1 MKNLQDVPAV
11 LTLYDQYASQLD
23 AKHLANIIYG
33 VFAKGVRG
41 AANVTILKTDVNGS
55 KGC

>member
-1 MKNLQDVPAV
+1 MKNLQYVPAV
-11 LTLYDQYASQLD
+11 LTLYDQYASKLD
-23 AKHLANIIYG
+23 AKHIIYG

-41 AANVTILKTDVNGS
+41 AANVTRLKTDVNGS